1 MQNSGYTFSLAVL
14 SYLVNGI
21 SPEEKKKRKKGKEKE
36 KKLRLKINPTVI

>member
-21 SPEEKKKRKKGKEKE
+21 SPEEKKKEKKE
-36 KKLRLKINPTVI
+36 KKKKKAKTKN